1 MVTGARLQQ
10 FALLSGS
17 LHLSP
22 PQPAQNVTALRQL
35 ILEKL
40 KTLDP
45 GANLSSATVTQLVRA
60 IELSGVQSFFL
71 EDDSTFANWEEALG
85 EGQSLLLSDVQKESA
100 IWQAGIHDLDDRDI
114 IAAFDLG
121 GEDSVRLRDLYH
133 IHPGRSASCRFGALD
148 FINDYKFVLPIYRL
162 QRLWQNSNKL
172 VYRYLVDEA
181 NPWQPSSGAHHAV
194 DLLLL
199 FDGFVMNT
207 NPGAERTGQEM
218 RYKWLQFL
226 NAESLWYPE
235 TYDYAFG
242 PYGTSGTLTR
252 EGVSLRRRME
262 QVEILD
268 RMDKSSLDPVF
279 KSLAAGRISLL
290 N

>member
-1 MVTGARLQQ
+1 MQ
-10 FALLSGS
+10 
-17 LHLSP
+17 
-22 PQPAQNVTALRQL
+22 
-35 ILEKL
+35 
-40 KTLDP
+40 
-45 GANLSSATVTQLVRA
+45 
-60 IELSGVQSFFL
+60 
-71 EDDSTFANWEEALG
+71 
-85 EGQSLLLSDVQKESA
+85 SA

-121 GEDSVRLRDLYH
+121 GEDSVRLRYLYH

-162 QRLWQNSNKL
+162 QRLWQNSNKS

-207 NPGAERTGQEM
+207 NPGAERTGHEM

-226 NAESLWYPE
+226 NAESLWHPE